1 MDDALR
7 KYMSELG
14 RRGGRSKSQK
24 KLDAVRKT
32 LKKAN
37 AKRLRRRLPHG
48 GDTTK

>member
-1 MDDALR
+1 MNSEDLR

-24 KLDAVRKT
+24 KIEAVKQT

-37 AKRLRRRLPHG
+37 AKRLRRRMPSANSA
-48 GDTTK
+48 K